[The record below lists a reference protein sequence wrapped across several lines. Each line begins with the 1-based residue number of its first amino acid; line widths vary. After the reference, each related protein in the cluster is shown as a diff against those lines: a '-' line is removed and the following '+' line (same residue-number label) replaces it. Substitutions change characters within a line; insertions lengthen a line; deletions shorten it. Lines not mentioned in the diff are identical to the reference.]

1 MEYKLLT
8 SSSPE
13 ELTEKINNLIKD
25 GWKPMGSH
33 QVIEQ
38 HRQNRYSGMQHQED
52 IREKCYERATK
63 FAIEYGFTN
72 VSEHIMDVM
81 VSIMCTRD
89 KTSHAGG
96 GFVQAVVAND
106 LYLALSRAD
115 TDCRNNIFLLTMCK
129 ANCFL
134 NEL

>member
-1 MEYKLLT
+1 M
-8 SSSPE
+8 
-13 ELTEKINNLIKD
+13 
-25 GWKPMGSH
+25 
-33 QVIEQ
+33 
-38 HRQNRYSGMQHQED
+38 D
-52 IREKCYERATK
+52 IREKCRERATK

-72 VSEHIMDVM
+72 VSEHILDVM

-89 KTSHAGG
+89 KSSYAGG

-129 ANCFL
+129 ANCFC
-134 NEL
+134 NEYEF